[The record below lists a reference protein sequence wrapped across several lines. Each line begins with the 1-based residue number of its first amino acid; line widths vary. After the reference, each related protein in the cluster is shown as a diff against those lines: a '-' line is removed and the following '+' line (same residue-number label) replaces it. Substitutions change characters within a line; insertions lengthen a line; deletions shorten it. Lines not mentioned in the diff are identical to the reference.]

1 MSYTLLS
8 ESWPVARKQHRCIW
22 CGQRIEPGEKYRRER
37 SVYDGAM
44 QDHKWHPECDEQFG
58 IECAAEGGNLE
69 FSPHDNER
77 PAFGVLGTL
86 NDQQEKQ
93 P

>member
-8 ESWPVARKQHRCIW
+8 ESFPTARKRHRCIW
-22 CGQRIEPGEKYRRER
+22 CGQYIEPGDKYRRER
-37 SVYDGAM
+37 SVSDGDM

-58 IECAAEGGNLE
+58 IECAAEGGTME

-77 PAFGVLGTL
+77 PVAAM
-86 NDQQEKQ
+86 KAH